1 MNFEDVVDMEWVDSH
16 TASIDASFLPPSPP
30 LTSADTSSM
39 ITVPSSTT
47 TIDLIACQQEVA
59 KDLNLLELPSLEQI
73 KHLIEI
79 AKKELAFREQMLI
92 SQMESSCV
100 TSENNNLSV
109 PDTVSPESLVKLDT
123 EELPTECEPED
134 SGPPSPSSVSSFSE
148 QPMTLEAYAK
158 IDGIDIRS
166 LTSKERRQLR
176 NKISA
181 RNFRI
186 RRKEYITTLE
196 GQVDDQKKKAEDLMH
211 RLNIVEEENKQLKL
225 QIESLKLQNHQLT
238 SDKDFSLLG
247 SKSSETYRQDT
258 SILVS

>member
-16 TASIDASFLPPSPP
+16 TASIDASLLPPSPP

-47 TIDLIACQQEVA
+47 TIDLMACQQEVS
-59 KDLNLLELPSLEQI
+59 KDFSMLELPSLEQI
-73 KHLIEI
+73 KQLIEI

-100 TSENNNLSV
+100 TSGNNNLSV
-109 PDTVSPESLVKLDT
+109 PDTVSPESLVKLGT
-123 EELPTECEPED
+123 EEASTECEPED
-134 SGPPSPSSVSSFSE
+134 SGPPSPSSVSSFNE

-186 RRKEYITTLE
+186 RRKE
-196 GQVDDQKKKAEDLMH
+196 GQVDDQKKKTEDLMH

-238 SDKDFSLLG
+238 TDKDFGLLG